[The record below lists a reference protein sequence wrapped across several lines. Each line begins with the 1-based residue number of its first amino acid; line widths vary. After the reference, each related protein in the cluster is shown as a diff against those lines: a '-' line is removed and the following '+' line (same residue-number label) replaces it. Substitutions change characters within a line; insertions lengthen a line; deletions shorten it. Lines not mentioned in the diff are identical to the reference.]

1 MERKQWK
8 FSIGYLAIALIA
20 MFAISVLALWASGRD
35 GVVTETPKG
44 ATDAARIVNS

>member
-20 MFAISVLALWASGRD
+20 MFALWASGRD

-44 ATDAARIVNS
+44 VTDAARIVNS